1 MNVVELPEEL
11 RSKFESAAEILDG
24 HNKFRMISHYD
35 GDGISAASVLALTL
49 MRKNKGF
56 HARFVSK
63 LPDNL
68 PKDLPLIL
76 TDIGNSHLKSLK
88 DTEEPL
94 IVLDHHKV
102 DEKIEGDEE
111 HIFINPHD
119 YGIDGSQEVSGA
131 TLALILSTIFDKKN
145 ISLSVFGLAG
155 AAADKQALDGFTGLN
170 RSLLEDALQENELDV
185 TEGLFLDGIDI
196 KDALMKACDPYF
208 PRISGREK
216 EIKLLLEDIDIDPET
231 PVEDISSIASRKL
244 NTLLILSLIKRGI
257 PSNVIESIKGEHY
270 VSSRH
275 DMEVDQLYKLLNSAA
290 RTKKAGLGM
299 SLCLGDKQAL
309 EKTQVIRSEY
319 RSEMIQKLHSLED
332 DGPKQKEN
340 IQYFFEEKK
349 ERKGELAGLSM
360 LYIFDQSKPTL
371 GMCELEDRI
380 DISAR
385 ATRKLVKCGLD
396 LGKLCRDVAK
406 RHEGRGGGHDIA
418 AGATVPKKNKD
429 SFIEDFDKEV
439 GKALRKI

>member
-1 MNVVELPEEL
+1 VVELPEEL

-24 HNKFRMISHYD
+24 HDKFRMISHYD

-56 HARFVSK
+56 HARFVSE

-68 PKDLPLIL
+68 PKDLPIIL

-119 YGIDGSQEVSGA
+119 YGIDGSQEVSGG
-131 TLALILSTIFDKKN
+131 TLALILSVIFDKKN

-155 AAADKQALDGFTGLN
+155 AAADKQDLDGFTGLN
-170 RSLLEDALQENELDV
+170 LSLLKDALEENELEE
-185 TEGLFLDGIDI
+185 TKGLFLDGIDI

-208 PRISGREK
+208 PGISGRERD
-216 EIKLLLEDIDIDPET
+216 IKLLLEDIDLDSET
-231 PVEDISSIASRKL
+231 PVADISSAASRKL
-244 NTLLILSLIKRGI
+244 NTLLILSLLERDI
-257 PSNVIESIKGEHY
+257 PSHIIESIKGEHY
-270 VSSRH
+270 FSSRF
-275 DMEVDQLYKLLNSAA
+275 DLGVNDLYKLLNSSA
-290 RTKKAGLGM
+290 RTKQAGLGM
-299 SLCLGDKQAL
+299 SLCLGDKKAL
-309 EKTQVIRSEY
+309 KRTEEIRNDY
-319 RSEMIQKLHSLED
+319 RSDMIQKLHSLED
-332 DGPKQKEN
+332 DGPKEKEN

-349 ERKGELAGLSM
+349 ERKGELAGLTM
-360 LYIFDQSKPTL
+360 LYIFDQTKPTL
-371 GMCELEDRI
+371 GICELEDRF

-385 ATRKLVKCGLD
+385 ATRKLVSDGLD
-396 LGKLCRDVAK
+396 LGELCRDIAE
-406 RHEGRGGGHDIA
+406 RYDGRGGGHDIA

-429 SFIEDFDKEV
+429 EFIEDFDKEV
-439 GKALRKI
+439 GKALGKD